1 LNPYLPRIAV
11 RRLYVSPIA
20 WLIVTKQ
27 HKHFLKNIAMER
39 KEGSPVFPNIIPDK
53 MEISKFHIIEN
64 ADIQTADDLNEL
76 ILLMFNHPE
85 RSYYYFGKKEGPPN
99 ELLENSK
106 CGGEMLMNVT
116 EFFYYKHPNN
126 DRDYIKIQRDG
137 GRLDWE
143 KEVVKKG
150 PMFVRIKLELSEK
163 KKRALEVYQKIEIE
177 KRIDTNPIELKP
189 NFMGF
194 GIDLFKMFRMVKNW
208 LGKRRKRGD

>member
-1 LNPYLPRIAV
+1 LNPYLPGVAV
-11 RRLYVSPIA
+11 YRLYVPLIA

-27 HKHFLKNIAMER
+27 HKHFLRNMAMER
-39 KEGSPVFPNIIPDK
+39 KEGLPVFPNIIPDK
-53 MEISKFHIIEN
+53 MEISEFHMIEK
-64 ADIQTADDLNEL
+64 ADIQTADDLNEP

-85 RSYYYFGKKEGPPN
+85 RSYYYFEKKEGPPN

-106 CGGEMLMNVT
+106 CRGEILMNVT

-137 GRLDWE
+137 GQFDWE

-150 PMFVRIKLELSEK
+150 PMFVRIRLELSEK

-177 KRIDTNPIELKP
+177 KKIDTNPIELKP
-189 NFMGF
+189 NFMGL

-208 LGKRRKRGD
+208 LGKSRRSRD